1 MILLPAGNASAWT
14 GPTGN
19 NTYFLPGRVPTLI
32 DAGVGAQE
40 HLDAIA
46 AALTGAPLALV
57 LITHGHVDHVAGIPA
72 LRARWPRVE
81 IRQFGTG
88 ERPLVPDER
97 VPAGDGECTVLY
109 TPGHSPDHCS
119 FVRGNEIFCGDLVRI
134 GGTVVIPASR
144 GGDLDVYLTSL
155 RRVRD
160 LRPARLLPAHGPPIA
175 NPAAI
180 IDEYIA
186 HRAARE
192 AQIIDALKQGATKPD
207 EIVDRVY
214 KGLSDGLKPAA
225 SESVLAH
232 LVKLKN
238 EGRVDERDDVWTYR
252 F

>member
-19 NTYFLPGRVPTLI
+19 NTYFLPGPIPTLI

-46 AALTGAPLALV
+46 AALGGAPLVLV

-81 IRQFGTG
+81 IRRFGTG

-97 VPAGDGECTVLY
+97 IPAGDGECTVLY
-109 TPGHSPDHCS
+109 TPGHSPDHCC
-119 FVRGNEIFCGDLVRI
+119 FVRENEFFCGDLVRI

-144 GGDLDVYLTSL
+144 GGDLDVYLKSL

-160 LRPARLLPAHGPPIA
+160 LHPARLLPAHGPVIA
-175 NPAAI
+175 NPSLVI
-180 IDEYIA
+180 EEYLA

-192 AQIIDALKQGATKPD
+192 EQIVDALKQGATTPE
-207 EIVDRVY
+207 EIVGRVY
-214 KGLSDGLKPAA
+214 KGLSDELKAAA

-252 F
+252 L

>member
-19 NTYFLPGRVPTLI
+19 NTYFLPGPIPTLI

-40 HLDAIA
+40 HLDAVA
-46 AALTGAPLALV
+46 AVLAGAPLALV
-57 LITHGHVDHVAGIPA
+57 LITHGHIDHVAGIPA
-72 LRARWPRVE
+72 LRARWPGVE
-81 IRQFGTG
+81 IRQFGIG
-88 ERPLVPDER
+88 ERPLLPDEG

-109 TPGHSPDHCS
+109 TPGHSPDHCC

-144 GGDLDVYLTSL
+144 GGDLDVYLKSL

-160 LRPARLLPAHGPPIA
+160 LHPARLLPAHGPIIA
-175 NPAAI
+175 NPSVI
-180 IDEYIA
+180 IEEYLA

-192 AQIIDALKQGATKPD
+192 EQIVDALKQGATTPA
-207 EIVDRVY
+207 EIVGCVY
-214 KGLSDGLKPAA
+214 KGLSEDLKPAA

-232 LVKLKN
+232 LIKLKN

-252 F
+252 L